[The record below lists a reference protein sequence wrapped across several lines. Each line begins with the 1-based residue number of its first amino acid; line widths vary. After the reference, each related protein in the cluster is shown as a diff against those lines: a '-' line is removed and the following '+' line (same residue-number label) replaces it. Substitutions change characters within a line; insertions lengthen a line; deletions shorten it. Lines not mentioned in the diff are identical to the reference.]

1 MNHLTKYNTVNI
13 NQLMDRITRNSI
25 GLDDYFDR
33 IFSVDSANYPPY
45 NVIQLNNHET
55 RVEIA
60 LAGFKKEEVSAFTE
74 HGKLFIKG
82 EREVKD
88 QVGTFVHQGLA
99 QRNFERSWTLAED
112 TEVTNVVFEDGLLS
126 VTLTKVVPEHH
137 QKRFYLGGSDK

>member
-1 MNHLTKYNTVNI
+1 MSYLTKYNTANI

-25 GLDDYFDR
+25 GLDEYFDR

-60 LAGFKKEEVSAFTE
+60 LAGFKKEEVSAYTE
-74 HGKLFIKG
+74 HGKLFVKG
-82 EREVKD
+82 EKETKD

-99 QRNFERSWTLAED
+99 QRNFERSWTLSED
-112 TEVTNVVFEDGLLS
+112 TEVSNVVFEDGLLS

-137 QKRFYLGGSDK
+137 QKRFYLGGSTD